1 MTDTSPLPT
10 GATLPPLAAK
20 DLEGNDVDITATL
33 AGHWGV
39 VQFYRGHW

>member
-1 MTDTSPLPT
+1 MSSQLVNGDTMPSLP
-10 GATLPPLAAK
+10 AV
-20 DLEGNDVDITATL
+20 DLDANAVDITETL